1 MGPRVSSP
9 DPDWLA
15 DLRTHWKEHKQA
27 YFIAASIVGAL
38 LLAMAAVL
46 LLYHFWWS
54 APAVPPAKKSESEPG
69 VLLGLLVLVGL
80 FFLVRALLRGTLQLY
95 STVAYLGL
103 FVLIVLLVSLAV
115 GADESAQPYLA
126 GGVALAVV
134 LGAFVEIG
142 NRIAFRLSEIN
153 GSLQKIK
160 QSVDKAKNSALNDR
174 LSEINRSLEGI
185 GQRLKD

>member
-1 MGPRVSSP
+1 MDSRVSSP
-9 DPDWLA
+9 DQDWLA
-15 DLRTHWKEHKQA
+15 DLRSHWKEHKQA
-27 YFIAASIVGAL
+27 YIIAASIVVAL

-54 APAVPPAKKSESEPG
+54 APAAPPAKQSESEPG

-103 FVLIVLLVSLAV
+103 FVLILLVSLAV

-160 QSVDKAKNSALNDR
+160 QSVDKAKNSDLNDR